1 MRKTVDVFLKDK
13 LIASYPVVVERIGQ
27 PTDDDF
33 IVRAKERMR
42 SNYSVEDIQ
51 SARFLVRFVLD

>member
-13 LIASYPVVVERIGQ
+13 LIASYPVVVERIDQ

-33 IVRAKERMR
+33 IVRVKERMR

-51 SARFLVRFVLD
+51 SARFLVRCILD